1 MANDNRTKA
10 STTLVL
16 LILGYAGFYFCRAD
30 FSVSKPL
37 IIEELAA
44 SGAFT
49 KDTAKVALGTVA
61 SWATLAYAF
70 GKLGAGA
77 LTDRWGGRTSF
88 LLGMI
93 GAIGATIAFSLGGA
107 LPIFTLAWIINRL
120 VQSLG
125 WPGAVRIAGSWFPA
139 ASYGGALG
147 ALSLSYLFGD
157 AAARATHGALLAQGW
172 SWRGLF
178 WFSAALLAVILIV
191 NLPLLKERP
200 QVPPDL
206 EAPRNDENIS
216 ALLRSASFWCVCAL
230 SLCFTLV
237 RETFNEWSPTYFVE
251 FAKLTPADAASKSA
265 LFPLWG
271 GVAVLIFG
279 SLSDRLGNGGRALLT
294 LLALP
299 VAMALLLA
307 MGLLPPSGLTPV
319 LVALCGFFLIGPYS
333 YLAGALALDL
343 GGRKAGA
350 TASGLIDGFGYLA
363 GVLAGEGM
371 AKLSTGPA
379 GWKGAFLTL
388 AGVAFAALPPAL
400 ILWKKAQR
408 K

>member
-1 MANDNRTKA
+1 MKPNA
-10 STTLVL
+10 TLAL

-49 KDTAKVALGTVA
+49 RETAKVALGVVA

-70 GKLGAGA
+70 GKFGAGA
-77 LTDRWGGRTSF
+77 LTDLWGGRTSF
-88 LLGMI
+88 LLGMA
-93 GAIGATIAFSLGGA
+93 GAVLATVAFALGGT
-107 LPIFTLAWIINRL
+107 LPVFTLAWVVNRL

-157 AAARATHGALLAQGW
+157 AAARATHGALLGAGW

-178 WFSAALLAVILIV
+178 WFSAAVLGVLLVAHVA
-191 NLPLLKERP
+191 LLKERLR
-200 QVPPDL
+200 VPPDL
-206 EAPRNDENIS
+206 ETSRATEHPAR
-216 ALLRSASFWCVCAL
+216 LLRSQAFWCVCVL

-251 FAKLTPADAASKSA
+251 FAKLSPAEAANKSA

-271 GVAVLIFG
+271 GVAVLVFG
-279 SLSDRLGNGGRALLT
+279 LLSDRLGRGGRATLI
-294 LLALP
+294 LLAIP
-299 VAMALLLA
+299 VATVLLA
-307 MGLLPPSGLTPV
+307 ALGLLPASGLTPV
-319 LVALCGFFLIGPYS
+319 LVGLCGFFLIGPYS

-371 AKLSTGPA
+371 ARLSVVA
-379 GWKGAFLTL
+379 GWRGAFLTL
-388 AGVAFAALPPAL
+388 ALVAFATLPPAL
-400 ILWKKAQR
+400 ILWRNAR
-408 K
+408 RA